1 MAWTVLSD
9 ATLEVGK
16 ALRALTMRNLR
27 DNITALAN
35 GDAGAPQIQTA
46 AIAASAVTAA
56 KIAAGNVLNAAIGA
70 GQVTSDKLAAGAGEV
85 NWVLARTAG
94 ATTGAVGTYA
104 YMTRTSSSF
113 EGTAYAGS
121 QLNYSGTSSAGA
133 VTAGGGVGAGTWL
146 CMGRMTAAGT
156 TLFLRIA

>member
-27 DNITALAN
+27 DNIAAVAN

-56 KIAAGNVLNAAIGA
+56 KIAAGNVVNAAIGA
-70 GQVTSDKLAAGAGEV
+70 GQVTSDKLAAGTNERD
-85 NWVLARTAG
+85 WVLARTAG
-94 ATTGAVGTYA
+94 AGTGAIGTYA
-104 YMTRTSSSF
+104 TLFNQRGATNLEDF
-113 EGTAYAGS
+113 
-121 QLNYSGTSSAGA
+121 NYSGSLLYSN
-133 VTAGGGVGAGTWL
+133 GGGGSTGGAAPGTWK
-146 CMGRMTAAGT
+146 CMGRSAPSTST
-156 TLFLRIA
+156 TYLRIA